1 MRGWLI
7 YHPRR
12 VSGVIDG
19 RRIHFD
25 STEHNQDPYIWND
38 RFLHSYGHITPMA
51 PEVGDI
57 EFWMT
62 GDSFPNFT
70 ALYCD
75 LVSVVE
81 EKSYWLDANY
91 ISPSDPIVDSEAAYA
106 DHYSWAED
114 HPFRRRKRFTLKANS
129 AESFQPQD
137 ANGELVDI
145 VPGLVQI
152 GLATELVARGI
163 QSGYGAKPMQLS
175 REHAASLY
183 EWISRKSPVRLT
195 GPQLGAVRGMHPE
208 LSSRQGS

>member
-12 VSGVIDG
+12 ASRVIDG

-25 STEHNQDPYIWND
+25 STAHNQDPYIWND
-38 RFLHSYGHITPMA
+38 RFLHSYCHITQMA
-51 PEVGDI
+51 PEVEDI
-57 EFWMT
+57 EFWTT

-75 LVSVVE
+75 LVLVVE
-81 EKSYWLDANY
+81 EKSYWIDANY

-114 HPFRRRKRFTLKANS
+114 HPFHRRKRFTVKANQS
-129 AESFQPQD
+129 QSFQPQD
-137 ANGELVDI
+137 GNGELVDI

-152 GLATELVARGI
+152 GLALEVVARGI
-163 QSGYGAKPMQLS
+163 QSGYAAKPMQLS
-175 REHAASLY
+175 PEHAAGLY
-183 EWISRKSPVRLT
+183 DWIKLKSPVKLT
-195 GPQLGAVRGMHPE
+195 GPQLSAVRGRHSE
-208 LSSRQGS
+208 LSSRQ